1 MLHKHT
7 RRKNRGAKFLSVSG
21 SSFFFTGLDKPL
33 FDFNGVLFHQEC
45 STGFLVTT
53 LHHLCSPASHHICLW
68 VSPYWLKGFLRDM
81 EPPTTLGLLVLHS
94 SQYIVSSDFLY
105 FLQFG
110 LSKNVLIK
118 SSTHLPLDIY
128 PTNYYCYRT
137 TDDPGQISSASTMYT
152 SCFHPALKIRVLLG
166 KLMHRLWQQP

>member
-128 PTNYYCYRT
+128 PTIT
-137 TDDPGQISSASTMYT
+137 VIGQPMIQDKSAVQAQCTHLASTLL
-152 SCFHPALKIRVLLG
+152 LKSEFSQVN
-166 KLMHRLWQQP
+166 